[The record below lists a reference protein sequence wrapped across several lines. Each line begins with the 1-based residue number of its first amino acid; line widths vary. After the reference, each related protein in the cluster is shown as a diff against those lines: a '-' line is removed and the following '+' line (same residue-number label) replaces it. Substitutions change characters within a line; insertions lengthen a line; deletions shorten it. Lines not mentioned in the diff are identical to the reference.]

1 VGRIER
7 RGRQRVLPPPALG
20 GPPVPGPDAGT
31 SSRLAAA
38 TGGRGVLGELS
49 IRRREFLAYACRF
62 ATAAVAG
69 GPLLAL
75 TRVRTA
81 RARTPIAELRRTIAA
96 AEGAVLTPDDS
107 GFALARRDFNLRIDV
122 IPKAIVQCRSSRAV
136 ERAVEWAATYD
147 VPVHVRAGGH
157 SYEGTS
163 LGEGLVIDVGP
174 LDGIAIDERTRTA
187 RIGAGARLG
196 ACYAASTAR
205 GLAPVAGRCGSV
217 GMAGLTLGG
226 GHGFLVRAFGLACD
240 QLRAVRLVDAR
251 GRQITA
257 SAKEN
262 AELFWALRGAGG
274 SGFGVVTELEV
285 ALHPVTRVVTWWLAW
300 PPRDAA
306 QVLGAWQELVPRL
319 PDGAGI
325 LLQLDAVAGRGVV
338 STSCQGVYIP
348 LRAKEKPTADTV
360 RAMLRPL
367 VAAVSPVAQTVHAE
381 RFQATV
387 PIGRKAPEPVL
398 FKGKSDILTMPLGP
412 AAIDAV
418 IDALQHVETGPV
430 AMMLD
435 GYGGAIARVG
445 NDATAFAHR
454 DALAC
459 VQWYTQWRSPHETD
473 ARLAMMR
480 ALYARVHPHFS
491 GGANVNYCDADLTD
505 GPRAYFGAHL
515 ERLREVKKAVD
526 PANRFRS
533 GVIGI
538 TPAT

>member
-1 VGRIER
+1 V
-7 RGRQRVLPPPALG
+7 
-20 GPPVPGPDAGT
+20 
-31 SSRLAAA
+31 
-38 TGGRGVLGELS
+38 
-49 IRRREFLAYACRF
+49 YACRA

-75 TRVRTA
+75 TRGRPA
-81 RARTPIAELRRTIAA
+81 RAGTPIAELRGTIASA
-96 AEGAVLTPDDS
+96 GGTVLTPDDS
-107 GFALARRDFNLRIDV
+107 GFAFARRDFNLRIDV
-122 IPKAIVQCRSSRAV
+122 TPKAIVRCRSSLGV
-136 ERAVEWAATYD
+136 ERAVAWAASHD
-147 VPVHVRAGGH
+147 VPLHVRAGGH

-174 LDGIAIDERTRTA
+174 LDGIAVDERARTA

-205 GLAPVAGRCGSV
+205 GLAPVAGRCGTV
-217 GMAGLTLGG
+217 GLAGLTLGG

-257 SAKEN
+257 SEREN
-262 AELFWALRGAGG
+262 AELFWALRGAGC

-285 ALHPVTRVVTWWLAW
+285 ALHPVTRVVTWSLGW

-306 QVLGAWQELVPRL
+306 RVLGAWQDLVPCL

-325 LLQLDAVAGRGVV
+325 FLQVDAVAGRGVV
-338 STSCQGVYIP
+338 SAGCQGVYIP
-348 LRAKEKPTADTV
+348 LRADEKPTADTV
-360 RAMLRPL
+360 RALLRPL
-367 VAAVSPVAQTVHAE
+367 VGAVAPAAQTIRE
-381 RFQATV
+381 ELFRATV
-387 PIGRKAPEPVL
+387 PIGGKAAEPVR
-398 FKGKSDILTMPLGP
+398 FKGKSDIVTTPLDP

-418 IDALQHVETGPV
+418 IDALQHLETGPV

-445 NDATAFAHR
+445 ADATAFAHR

-480 ALYARVHPHFS
+480 SLHARVHPHFS
-491 GGANVNYCDADLTD
+491 GGANVNYCDGDLAD

-515 ERLREVKKAVD
+515 ERLEGLKKAVD
-526 PANRFRS
+526 PGNRFRS
-533 GVIGI
+533 DTIGI

>member
-31 SSRLAAA
+31 SSHLAA
-38 TGGRGVLGELS
+38 TGGRGVVGELS

-75 TRVRTA
+75 TRVRPA
-81 RARTPIAELRRTIAA
+81 RAGTPIAALRRTIAA
-96 AEGAVLTPDDS
+96 ADGAVLTPDDS

-122 IPKAIVQCRSSRAV
+122 VPKAIVRCRSSVAV

-174 LDGIAIDERTRTA
+174 LDDIAIDERTRTA

-205 GLAPVAGRCGSV
+205 RLAPVAGRCGSV

-251 GRQITA
+251 GKQITA
-257 SAKEN
+257 SEKEH
-262 AELFWALRGAGG
+262 AELFWALRGAGC

-285 ALHPVTRVVTWWLAW
+285 ALHPVTRVVTCWLAW

-306 QVLGAWQELVPRL
+306 HVLGAWQELVPRL

-325 LLQLDAVAGRGVV
+325 LLQLDALAGRGVV

-367 VAAVSPVAQTVHAE
+367 VGAVPPVAQTVRE
-381 RFQATV
+381 VRFPATV
-387 PIGRKAPEPVL
+387 PIGGKAPEPVR
-398 FKGKSDILTMPLGP
+398 FKGKSDILTTPLDP

-418 IDALQHVETGPV
+418 IDALQNVETGPV

-435 GYGGAIARVG
+435 GYGGAVARVG

-459 VQWYTQWRSPHETD
+459 VQWYTQWRSPNETD

-480 ALYARVHPHFS
+480 SLYARVHPHFS
-491 GGANVNYCDADLTD
+491 GGANVNYCDADLAD

-515 ERLREVKKAVD
+515 ERLQAIKRTVD

-533 GVIGI
+533 GTIGI